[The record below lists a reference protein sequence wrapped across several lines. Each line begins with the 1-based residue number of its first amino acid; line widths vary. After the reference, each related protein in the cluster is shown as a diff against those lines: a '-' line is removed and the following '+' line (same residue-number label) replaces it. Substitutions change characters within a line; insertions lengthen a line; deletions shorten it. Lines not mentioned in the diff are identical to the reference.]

1 MSLMRKLQCRLGD
14 FRQKNNIVRNI
25 LKVKNENKL
34 WCLKYFISNFQ
45 NWIILG
51 QISENFLTRGL

>member
-1 MSLMRKLQCRLGD
+1 MRKLQCRLGD
-14 FRQKNNIVRNI
+14 FRQKNNIIRNI

-45 NWIILG
+45 N
-51 QISENFLTRGL
+51 